1 MVEMSEPRES
11 ASSRLRTN
19 LPRAGTPGGR
29 LSVGRR
35 TPHLWR
41 IREELPQRTRAT
53 LMATSIATPVLLWV
67 VLSSMTDTLFTPSLA
82 RIWEAGRE
90 LATSGLLMED
100 AWVSTR
106 RVMTGFAI
114 SLAISIPLGLA
125 MGAFRSIQ
133 ALFEPF
139 IAFVRY
145 MPAPAF
151 VPLLIIAMGLGE
163 APKIAL
169 IVIGT
174 VFFNTLM
181 ISNVVWQ
188 VPTELIRAAFTLGA
202 GSFGVFRKVIV
213 PYCVP
218 GVIDA
223 ARVNLAAAWNLVV
236 VAELFAANEG
246 LGLRIVR
253 MQKFLQTDSI
263 WALLVVIGVLG
274 LITDLSLRIARDRL
288 APWSQE

>member
-1 MVEMSEPRES
+1 REP
-11 ASSRLRTN
+11 ASPRLRTS

-29 LSVGRR
+29 LGVGRR

-41 IREELPQRTRAT
+41 IREELPPRTRAM
-53 LMATSIATPVLLWV
+53 LMATSIAMPVVLWVLL
-67 VLSSMTDTLFTPSLA
+67 SSTTDTLFTPSLP
-82 RIWEAGRE
+82 RIWEAGQA
-90 LATSGLLMED
+90 LATSGLLLED
-100 AWVSTR
+100 AWVSMR

-202 GSFGVFRKVIV
+202 GSFGVFRKVIF
-213 PYCVP
+213 PYSVP

-274 LITDLSLRIARDRL
+274 LVTDLSLRIARDRL